1 MARAAC
7 LLDGSNCVVMI
18 AVELMIIRRKKSFR
32 GRRGVLVDDFD
43 NFDCGG
49 TCIVSTLFDMYFC
62 ACSVAVVVA
71 GG

>member
-1 MARAAC
+1 
-7 LLDGSNCVVMI
+7 MI

-32 GRRGVLVDDFD
+32 GRRGVRVDDFD

-49 TCIVSTLFDMYFC
+49 TCIVSTLLFDMCFC
-62 ACSVAVVVA
+62 ACSVAVVVVVA